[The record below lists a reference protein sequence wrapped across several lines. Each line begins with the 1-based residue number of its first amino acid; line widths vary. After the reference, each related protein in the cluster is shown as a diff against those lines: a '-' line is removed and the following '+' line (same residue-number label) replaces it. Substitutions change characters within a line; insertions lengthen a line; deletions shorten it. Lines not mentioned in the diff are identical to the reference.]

1 VVGREICS
9 AGGLMDWN
17 PQFREIGI
25 NGLVFII
32 NGHHT
37 LCMILKEGTNRT
49 QLWYKDDRTLPS
61 N

>member
-1 VVGREICS
+1 
-9 AGGLMDWN
+9 MDWN